1 MGLFDVFGVGDQNAA
16 AGAQIAGINQG
27 LGDLSKSFGQGRNA
41 LQTNYS
47 AGLQPFVQNYGQ
59 AQQGGTALG
68 NALGLN
74 GASGNAAATAAFQN
88 NPGYQF
94 QLQQGEN
101 AILANQAKSGQ
112 LGSGATNLDLLNYGQ
127 GVANQGWN
135 QYVNN
140 LQPYLGAENNAATG
154 IGGLYSGLGN
164 QLNQNYV
171 NQGNAQYGAQTS
183 IGNANANAQLAG
195 LGASAN
201 QLGAIA
207 GGAKL
212 GASIFGGF

>member
-1 MGLFDVFGVGDQNAA
+1 MGIFDDFGVKDQNAA

-27 LGDLSKSFGQGRNA
+27 LGDLTKSFGQGRNA
-41 LQTNYS
+41 LTTNYS
-47 AGLQPFVQNYGQ
+47 AGLNPFLTNYNQ
-59 AQQGGTALG
+59 AESGGTALA
-68 NALGLN
+68 NAMGLG
-74 GASGNAAATAAFQN
+74 GAAGNAAAVAAFQN

-94 QLQQGEN
+94 QLGQGEN
-101 AILANQAKSGQ
+101 AILANQAATGQ
-112 LGSGATNLDLLNYGQ
+112 LASGKTNLDLDKYSQ
-127 GVANQGWN
+127 GLANQGWT
-135 QYVNN
+135 QFAQN

-212 GASIFGGF
+212 GAQIFGSF